1 MEKACIQF
9 LTVEEGDRE
18 EVGIMEVDFNPTE
31 LNISTFAEEVQKKQ
45 DFQTGKN
52 GPQKTTYTYGNY
64 KDKTT
69 VSVRL
74 VFDGD
79 EVEKK
84 TEVFIAAARNPMKR
98 ILSFNWDEIFFEGIL
113 ESVTTEYTMFDATG
127 NPQRAN
133 VDISIECGKI

>member
-18 EVGIMEVDFNPTE
+18 EVGTIEVDFNPTE
-31 LNISTFAEEVQKKQ
+31 LNISTVAEEVQKKQ
-45 DFQTGKN
+45 NFQTGKN
-52 GPQKTTYTYGNY
+52 GPEKNTYTYANY
-64 KDKTT
+64 IEKTT

-84 TEVFIAAARNPMKR
+84 AEVFLAAARNPMKR

-113 ESVTTEYTMFDATG
+113 ENVITEYTMFDTAG
-127 NPQRAN
+127 NPRRAN
-133 VDISIECGKI
+133 VDITIECEEI